1 MNRKTPKESFNE
13 AVEEA
18 MDKYKITRLKAKR
31 MIKNRLMQGDIS
43 EI

>member
-1 MNRKTPKESFNE
+1 MNRKTPQESFNE

-18 MDKYKITRLKAKR
+18 MDKYKFSKLKAKR
-31 MIKNRLMQGDIS
+31 MIKNRLMRGDVS